1 LKITKKHNF
10 FAIVIPG
17 KVIGALKRCFHKKE
31 KNPIFR
37 GVHYN
42 PKNEFQKVLGQS
54 QTSIR
59 FCIFIEIFTHIYIL
73 IIKVKNILKSHL

>member
-1 LKITKKHNF
+1 MKITKKHNF

-17 KVIGALKRCFHKKE
+17 KVIGALKRCFHKKG

-42 PKNEFQKVLGQS
+42 PKNEFQKIWDNPRHQLG
-54 QTSIR
+54 
-59 FCIFIEIFTHIYIL
+59 FAFL
-73 IIKVKNILKSHL
+73 